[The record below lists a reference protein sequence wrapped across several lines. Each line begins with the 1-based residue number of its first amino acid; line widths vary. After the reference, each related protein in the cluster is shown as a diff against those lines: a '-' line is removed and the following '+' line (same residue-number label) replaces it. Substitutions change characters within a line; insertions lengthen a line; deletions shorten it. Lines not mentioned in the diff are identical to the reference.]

1 MTHPSHDES
10 SGSRSS
16 RTVWLLLLLVILI
29 LALVIYDQGAAKKYS
44 QKAYSTVVSVSQRI
58 SGMARSLY
66 NCGIQGCPATNDK
79 VTTAPAGS
87 GNVTVSSQDTYPVPA
102 VPATSPLA
110 SNEQAVTS
118 AETPSTMVPAPVPD
132 GQTQGGEGDGQT
144 YPAYPNNPADFPSG
158 NRGSSQ
164 DSMPSSE
171 PAREMPPSAP
181 GPMMAS
187 PQPMQQ
193 PYLPPS
199 MPPMPSMPA
208 GGPENSEYPAFPQHP
223 PTMPPPLMMPP
234 PMMAPQAANPM
245 PDFSRMAPGNAPETA
260 TLTMARRAAQAG
272 NLHESVREYLYF
284 LSFHPNDID
293 AFGELGN
300 VYLKMGRYPEAA
312 QNYYE
317 AATRLIDAGYPEIA
331 APMMPVIQA
340 YEPML
345 ASLLNKKMTNASA
358 GNQDYRR

>member
-66 NCGIQGCPATNDK
+66 NCGLQGCPATTDK
-79 VTTAPAGS
+79 VATAPAGS
-87 GNVTVSSQDTYPVPA
+87 GNMAASSQNAYPVPA
-102 VPATSPLA
+102 EPATSSLA
-110 SNEQAVTS
+110 SSEQATTP
-118 AETPSTMVPAPVPD
+118 ADTPSTMAPAPVPD
-132 GQTQGGEGDGQT
+132 GQMQGAEGDGQT
-144 YPAYPNNPADFPSG
+144 YPAYPSGPADLPPG
-158 NRGSSQ
+158 NLGSSQ

-171 PAREMPPSAP
+171 PASEMPPSAP

-187 PQPMQQ
+187 PQPMQL
-193 PYLPPS
+193 PYLPPTIP
-199 MPPMPSMPA
+199 PPMPSMPVA
-208 GGPENSEYPAFPQHP
+208 PEYPEFPQHQSF
-223 PTMPPPLMMPP
+223 MPPP
-234 PMMAPQAANPM
+234 PMMQPPPMTAPQATNSM
-245 PDFSRMAPGNAPETA
+245 PDNSRMNPTNAPDGGK
-260 TLTMARRAAQAG
+260 LTMARQAAQAG

-284 LSFHPNDID
+284 LTSHPNDID

-300 VYLKMGRYPEAA
+300 VYLKMGRYQEAA

-340 YEPML
+340 HEPML
-345 ASLLNKKMTNASA
+345 ASLLNKKMANASA